1 MKKFVAV
8 VVSLLSIENMNLFLL
23 LFSCTAVF
31 AVSRIK
37 DFDLEAINF
46 AKKING
52 KRLNGSVFE
61 EIPVDS
67 EISCQI
73 ACVKD
78 IRCLSY
84 NFGATKDAGKFIC
97 QLSDSDRF
105 TSRENFIED
114 SELVYRGIQVTL
126 FEKSEI
132 S

>member
-1 MKKFVAV
+1 MGA
-8 VVSLLSIENMNLFLL
+8 SGLFLL

-31 AVSRIK
+31 AVNRMK
-37 DFDLEAINF
+37 DFELEAINF

-52 KRLNGSVFE
+52 KRLNGSVFD
-61 EIPVDS
+61 EIPVDF
-67 EISCQI
+67 EISCQL
-73 ACVKD
+73 ACVKG

-84 NFGATKDAGKFIC
+84 NFRATKDEGKFIC

-105 TSRENFIED
+105 TSRQNFIED
-114 SELVYRGIQVTL
+114 NELVYRGIQVTL

>member
-1 MKKFVAV
+1 
-8 VVSLLSIENMNLFLL
+8 MNLFLL
-23 LFSCTAVF
+23 LFSFPAVF
-31 AVSRIK
+31 AVNRIK
-37 DFDLEAINF
+37 DLDFKAINF

-61 EIPVDS
+61 EISVDS

-78 IRCLSY
+78 MCCLSY
-84 NFGATKDAGKFIC
+84 NFGATKDEGKFIC
-97 QLSDSDRF
+97 QHSDSDRF

-114 SELVYRGIQVTL
+114 SEVLYRGIQVTL

-132 S
+132 T